1 MSCVQLMGIIIAST
15 LRSHWPDCNWCPAG
29 RTHLAH
35 TVDPSGGNN
44 SYDGPQSS
52 TAVSYSSYGQ
62 DDPYQYLARLPNNLG
77 SYVQNREANDPGIQT
92 DLPTQFPSLMPTP
105 PAMQLPSNPPL
116 DPARPTAKPT
126 PAKSTAG
133 RAPAQAAAKTTK
145 SPCTPS
151 PTRQLP
157 PSASKSPYL
166 S

>member
-1 MSCVQLMGIIIAST
+1 MSSVQLLGITIAST
-15 LRSHWPDCNWCPAG
+15 LCSHWPVCNWCPAG
-29 RTHLAH
+29 KTHLAH
-35 TVDPSGGNN
+35 TVDAPGGNN

-52 TAVSYSSYGQ
+52 TSVSYSSYGQ
-62 DDPYQYLARLPNNLG
+62 DDPYQYLARLPNKLD
-77 SYVQNREANDPGIQT
+77 SYVQNREANDPGIPT
-92 DLPTQFPSLMPTP
+92 DLPTQFPTLMPTP
-105 PAMQLPSNPPL
+105 PAMQLPSSPPL
-116 DPARPTAKPT
+116 DPAGTAVRPT

-151 PTRQLP
+151 PTRQLS